1 MLVKK
6 KQHYNIYILIQL
18 FTFCAITTDNWL
30 KSYLIFSLSYE
41 NKVQKYD
48 KVFYCRTF
56 LLMIMII

>member
-1 MLVKK
+1 MLVTKK
-6 KQHYNIYILIQL
+6 KTQHYNIYILIQL

-30 KSYLIFSLSYE
+30 KSYLSYE